1 VGAML
6 RQRGYEPTDE
16 QVGEVTEAIK
26 QAGLMLKTGLP
37 ATVLDAIVAR
47 VMEGSNG

>member
-1 VGAML
+1 MRSARVA
-6 RQRGYEPTDE
+6 RQLFQRDE